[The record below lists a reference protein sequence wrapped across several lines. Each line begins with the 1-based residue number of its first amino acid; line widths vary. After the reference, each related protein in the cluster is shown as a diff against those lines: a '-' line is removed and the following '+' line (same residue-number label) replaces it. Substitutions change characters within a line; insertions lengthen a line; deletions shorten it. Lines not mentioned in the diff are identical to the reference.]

1 MEIDLGVQSSVF
13 HTPEGSPDVCVCVGG
28 GGGGGGGGGRDR
40 IALQLLRLYL
50 TRATARAKIGRG
62 CTADCADSEEP

>member
-1 MEIDLGVQSSVF
+1 MLKEIDLGVQSSVF
-13 HTPEGSPDVCVCVGG
+13 HTPEGSPDVCVCVCVCVWGG
-28 GGGGGGGGGRDR
+28 DR